1 MKNYFTGD
9 WYSDLC
15 MLECIVMD
23 LEFYSGSE
31 RKYKCDGKHTKN
43 MGSMLYGIT
52 WRQRASYQKQRELDS
67 ESGMYKTKIYEEEP
81 ELKAIFKEFSQLY
94 FPEFDYLQIQMNKNF
109 KILPHFDSK
118 NAGISKFR
126 LEITLVVTQEL
137 HMMITK
143 WLIMIVEI
151 ALSRSTA
158 PNINIGSNLFL
169 ERATHSFFFRTP
181 TFSNALRREMLYWFR
196 FFSFYG

>member
-15 MLECIVMD
+15 MLECIVMN

-31 RKYKCDGKHTKN
+31 RKYKCEGRHTKN

-118 NAGISKFR
+118 NAGISKLISFGDYVGGNTR
-126 LEITLVVTQEL
+126 VAYDDNKMVDYDSRDCVVSFDGSKYKHWVQPFSGTRYSLV
-137 HMMITK
+137 
-143 WLIMIVEI
+143 
-151 ALSRSTA
+151 
-158 PNINIGSNLFL
+158 F
-169 ERATHSFFFRTP
+169 
-181 TFSNALRREMLYWFR
+181 FSNSYLLKRIAKRNALLV
-196 FFSFYG
+196 